1 MDGGSAD
8 IASLHGCDIL
18 EKRRSSFR
26 GANICPYI
34 LYIISA
40 ESPCEIKVY
49 LKGYHGLGCG
59 CYSYDGAPPAGTI
72 YLSLPSK
79 ISSKKSYT

>member
-8 IASLHGCDIL
+8 IA
-18 EKRRSSFR
+18 
-26 GANICPYI
+26 GAYICPYF

-40 ESPCEIKVY
+40 ESPCETKGY

-79 ISSKKSYT
+79 ISSRIF

>member
-8 IASLHGCDIL
+8 IA
-18 EKRRSSFR
+18 
-26 GANICPYI
+26 GAYICPYF

-40 ESPCEIKVY
+40 ESPCEIKGY

-59 CYSYDGAPPAGTI
+59 CYS
-72 YLSLPSK
+72 
-79 ISSKKSYT
+79 